1 MTSTLYCTIQR
12 GTGSVTDYGPA
23 GNNTLTALSV
33 EPSGP
38 GAIGTATISLNDIA
52 AGYDIR
58 TRDYVK
64 IYESSDG
71 GVTID
76 DRIFI
81 GFVEDR
87 QREIVPGT
95 VLVKWTIKCQDCNVL
110 EDWLRQQAVTGTGI
124 TDSGVTRIDWQIQR
138 ICRAVTYN
146 NTGAGSATFDDT
158 SGMALTA
165 ALTTDITFSY
175 QQMSLRDMIDKRLK
189 AYQSSYT
196 SERPKHFMGF
206 TTDGRG
212 RWFRASAERVR

>member
-12 GTGSVTDYGPA
+12 GTGSTTDYGPA
-23 GNNTLTALSV
+23 GNNSLTSLSV

-52 AGYDIR
+52 VGFDIR

-71 GVTID
+71 GTTID

-95 VLVKWTIKCQDCNVL
+95 VLVKWTIKCQDANVL
-110 EDWLRQQAVTGTGI
+110 EDWLRQQAVTLLGI
-124 TDSGVTRIDWQIQR
+124 SDGGVTRIDQQIQR
-138 ICRAVTYN
+138 ITRAVTTN
-146 NTGAGSATFDDT
+146 NVAGSCTFDDT
-158 SGMALTA
+158 SGIALTSV
-165 ALTTDITFSY
+165 LTTDITFSY
-175 QQMSLRDMIDKRLK
+175 QQHSLCG
-189 AYQSSYT
+189 T
-196 SERPKHFMGF
+196 
-206 TTDGRG
+206 
-212 RWFRASAERVR
+212 